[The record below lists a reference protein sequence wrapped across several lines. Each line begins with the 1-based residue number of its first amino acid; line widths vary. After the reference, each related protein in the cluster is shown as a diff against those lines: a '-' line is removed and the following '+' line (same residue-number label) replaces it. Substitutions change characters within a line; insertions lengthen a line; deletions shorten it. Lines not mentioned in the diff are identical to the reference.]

1 MFESFWGELDK
12 IYTNTRRP
20 RRSKKNYDTKLL
32 MNINCQQKKCN
43 SKQKGNHKQSI

>member
-20 RRSKKNYDTKLL
+20 RKSKSIDQTNLL
-32 MNINCQQKKCN
+32 MNINGQKKKCN
-43 SKQKGNHKQSI
+43 SKQKGNHKPNV